1 MPKPEPMSRQWKRA
15 IIASLMMIL
24 SSLAG
29 CIGGDVEDV
38 VEEEEEV
45 VETGTVMVSTY
56 HVEQLVSAVAGDLL
70 TVEMMSTSNIPVHDY
85 TPTGQDLIRLQN
97 ADVFFYHGLGL
108 EPWVEDALATM
119 GDDAPLSASTHA
131 MPNGADPL
139 DYQSLMEGKLCTSLN
154 EPSATVVHVLADH
167 SEDAQIIHGDDGVH
181 NLAMPEDDHDED
193 LSLIHI

>member
-1 MPKPEPMSRQWKRA
+1 MSRQWKRA

-29 CIGGDVEDV
+29 CIGDDVEDI

-108 EPWVEDALATM
+108 EPWVEDALSTM
-119 GDDAPLSASTHA
+119 GDDAPL
-131 MPNGADPL
+131 
-139 DYQSLMEGKLCTSLN
+139 
-154 EPSATVVHVLADH
+154 
-167 SEDAQIIHGDDGVH
+167 
-181 NLAMPEDDHDED
+181 
-193 LSLIHI
+193 